1 MKNALLQH
9 RGYRST
15 HSREE
20 IEEKFGPGG
29 VKGFKGWV
37 ASQKSQENARRDRV
51 KNKSGLDSTGKL
63 TRFELLRSQ
72 MFSRSDEV
80 NRPHAFESLRVDNSQ
95 NHRGSG
101 SSSRE
106 RRSTNSPGGRR
117 GENSDGGSRKGRGSE
132 KRARNEPGGGPRNDF
147 VGSSAMEGLDSFDVM
162 NDSGEEFEDPTRW
175 TSSRG
180 KGKATVSEPPRNE
193 PGSSGDV
200 EGGSTAGGSGA
211 RDGANEL
218 DDDFSVSGAGV
229 VDMTM
234 AEDIDGEDDDSIVE
248 REEFSRDTLTCS
260 PPAPDSASSSRQSRG
275 RRNHVTGVLDEM
287 RTSRV
292 ETKKYNDARLKLSED
307 TSRGQLEASKMIAA
321 AFATMASGNSGAG
334 TSTNGAGTVTT
345 GKEAVE
351 RLRSLLETHKDPLL
365 PYVCSGSDF
374 RDALTVATRQKLT
387 REDGEALISLTS
399 EINNDPTIDVEF
411 SVPEILPALFASRS

>member
-1 MKNALLQH
+1 M
-9 RGYRST
+9 RS
-15 HSREE
+15 RAC
-20 IEEKFGPGG
+20 
-29 VKGFKGWV
+29 
-37 ASQKSQENARRDRV
+37 ASTTPRITVGRDRLHE
-51 KNKSGLDSTGKL
+51 SGDPRILPEVDGETTVTGA
-63 TRFELLRSQ
+63 
-72 MFSRSDEV
+72 
-80 NRPHAFESLRVDNSQ
+80 HGRVLAQ
-95 NHRGSG
+95 
-101 SSSRE
+101 
-106 RRSTNSPGGRR
+106 
-117 GENSDGGSRKGRGSE
+117 RK
-132 KRARNEPGGGPRNDF
+132 EPGMNPAVVQGTILWALRRWK
-147 VGSSAMEGLDSFDVM
+147 VSIFDVLD
-162 NDSGEEFEDPTRW
+162 DSGEEFEDPTRW
-175 TSSRG
+175 TSSGG
-180 KGKATVSEPPRNE
+180 KGKARVSESPPIE
-193 PGSSGDV
+193 PGPSGDV

-211 RDGANEL
+211 RDGANGL

-229 VDMTM
+229 VDMTV
-234 AEDIDGEDDDSIVE
+234 AEAFDGEDNDSIVE

-307 TSRGQLEASKMIAA
+307 MSRGQLEASKMIAE

-351 RLRSLLETHKDPLL
+351 RLRSLLETHKDPFL

-399 EINNDPTIDVEF
+399 EINYDPTIDVEF
-411 SVPEILPALFASRS
+411 SVPEILPALFASRY